1 MMDVDAPSCVEPQV
15 DLAQLFPVR
24 HEDVH
29 GTVLD
34 GECVLLNLSTGRY
47 YTLNVVGAFVWE
59 HCTGTR
65 SLAHILSCIPEHFD
79 VTPKRAQSDGL
90 DLVFQLRQEGL
101 IRTERR

>member
-1 MMDVDAPSCVEPQV
+1 MDVDAPSCVEPQV

-47 YTLNVVGAFVWE
+47 YTLNAVGAFVWE

-65 SLAHILSCIPEHFD
+65 SLAHILSCIAEHFD
-79 VTPKRAQSDGL
+79 APRHGSEQKQR
-90 DLVFQLRQEGL
+90 
-101 IRTERR
+101 

>member
-1 MMDVDAPSCVEPQV
+1 MAVDVSACVEPGV
-15 DLAQLFPVR
+15 DLARLFPVR

-47 YTLNVVGAFVWE
+47 YTLNAVGAFVWE

-65 SLAHILSCIPEHFD
+65 SLAHILSCIAEHFD
-79 VTPKRAQSDGL
+79 VTPNRAQSDGL
-90 DLVFQLRQEGL
+90 DLVVQLCQEGL
-101 IRTERR
+101 IQTERR